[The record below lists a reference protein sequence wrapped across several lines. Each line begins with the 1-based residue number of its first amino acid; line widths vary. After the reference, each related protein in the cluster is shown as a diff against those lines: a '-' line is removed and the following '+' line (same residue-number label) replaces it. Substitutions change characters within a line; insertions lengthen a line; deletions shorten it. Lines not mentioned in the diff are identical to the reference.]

1 MRIKHPQKHHRS
13 HSSSSLPSHPSSS
26 PQTSSELLLT
36 YNSLFATLNT
46 SSISKTS
53 TTKHLLTQLNT
64 IVYELFSLITKTENS
79 IQQKYEQQLR
89 LVEMKN
95 RSLVKKIMEYD
106 IDIVNYQH
114 EISQLLQIKKLN
126 NTQKESEIYILRT
139 ENSNIKRAITQLER
153 KLKEYELKYNQCVN
167 EKENLQKQMKMKYN
181 NKQLELKLSTECFD
195 NVSINGFR
203 SVNNNNNN
211 KRNLISMNISKYANN
226 KVHSVHGKRCT
237 RNCNDNNKIKESKT
251 QTLFTS
257 FVNNN
262 NNNNNSHSNN
272 SSSCKY
278 SEMYKHKKIKTNCI
292 TTTTTCRTQLHGSYT
307 SRNISS
313 HLNNNN
319 SHNNMLEHKSCLIIR
334 KKRKECCFMGN
345 NKSHFENKETSNN
358 I

>member
-1 MRIKHPQKHHRS
+1 MRIKQPQKHHRS
-13 HSSSSLPSHPSSS
+13 NSSSSLPSHPSSS
-26 PQTSSELLLT
+26 PQTSSNLLLT

-46 SSISKTS
+46 SISKTS

-64 IVYELFSLITKTENS
+64 IVYELFSLITKTENT

-114 EISQLLQIKKLN
+114 EISQLLQVKKLN

-139 ENSNIKRAITQLER
+139 ENSNIKRAIVQLER

-195 NVSINGFR
+195 NVGTNGFG
-203 SVNNNNNN
+203 SVNNNN
-211 KRNLISMNISKYANN
+211 KRNLISMNILKYANN
-226 KVHSVHGKRCT
+226 KVHNAHGKRFT
-237 RNCNDNNKIKESKT
+237 RNCNNNNKIKESKT

-262 NNNNNSHSNN
+262 LNSHSNN
-272 SSSCKY
+272 SSSSKY
-278 SEMYKHKKIKTNCI
+278 SEMYKHKKIKTSCI
-292 TTTTTCRTQLHGSYT
+292 TTTTTCRSQLHGSYT

-319 SHNNMLEHKSCLIIR
+319 SNNNMLEHKSCLIIR

-345 NKSHFENKETSNN
+345 NKSHFENKEIERNFT

>member
-1 MRIKHPQKHHRS
+1 
-13 HSSSSLPSHPSSS
+13 
-26 PQTSSELLLT
+26 
-36 YNSLFATLNT
+36 
-46 SSISKTS
+46 
-53 TTKHLLTQLNT
+53 
-64 IVYELFSLITKTENS
+64 
-79 IQQKYEQQLR
+79 
-89 LVEMKN
+89 
-95 RSLVKKIMEYD
+95 
-106 IDIVNYQH
+106 
-114 EISQLLQIKKLN
+114 
-126 NTQKESEIYILRT
+126 
-139 ENSNIKRAITQLER
+139 
-153 KLKEYELKYNQCVN
+153 
-167 EKENLQKQMKMKYN
+167 MKMKYN

-237 RNCNDNNKIKESKT
+237 RNCNNNKIKESKT

-292 TTTTTCRTQLHGSYT
+292 TTTTTCRSQLHGSYT

-313 HLNNNN
+313 HLHNNN
-319 SHNNMLEHKSCLIIR
+319 SNNNMLEHKSCLIKR